1 MINCKYQ
8 RLVTYLWLHQM
19 WVETADSLE
28 VHVCVC
34 VCHMVGCWPC
44 SGDTGAFLSLGFQF
58 KSYIHILSFYQFSLM
73 MVA

>member
-1 MINCKYQ
+1 
-8 RLVTYLWLHQM
+8 M

-28 VHVCVC
+28 VHVCVS

-44 SGDTGAFLSLGFQF
+44 SGDTGASLSLCFQF
-58 KSYIHILSFYQFSLM
+58 KSYSHVLSSFFLKFSLM